1 MYVDQFE
8 VRLARVRHRFATTL
22 ESKISDAV
30 VSADH
35 MTDGDR
41 HALECVSKSYR
52 ELHSICGIGPTVGFI
67 GTGDAARD
75 AKAALTEAYLEKRGP
90 TEGEILSLKRAL
102 ARLRQVAASEL
113 RLMYQRGG

>member
-1 MYVDQFE
+1 MHVDQFE

-22 ESKISDAV
+22 ESKISDAI
-30 VSADH
+30 VSADQ

-41 HALECVSKSYR
+41 PALERVSKSYR
-52 ELHSICGIGPTVGFI
+52 ELHSIYGIGPTVGFV

-75 AKAALTEAYLEKRGP
+75 AKAALIKAYLEKRGP